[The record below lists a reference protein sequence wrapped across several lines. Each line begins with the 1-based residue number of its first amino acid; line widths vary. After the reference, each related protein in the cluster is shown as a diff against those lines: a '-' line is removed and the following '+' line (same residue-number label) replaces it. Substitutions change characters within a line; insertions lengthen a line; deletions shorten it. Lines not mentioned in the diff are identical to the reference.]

1 MPPVKGQKLGQLI
14 QRHRDAKGL
23 SLRALARE
31 AGLDYSWL
39 SRIEQGEIATPAPQR
54 LQRLA
59 RALDLDIEELYG
71 LSGYAVSDRL
81 PEFDTYLRAKYDLPD
96 QAVNQLDEYFQMLRD
111 KYGPAAEDTGD
122 G

>member
-1 MPPVKGQKLGQLI
+1 MSPLKTRKLGQLV
-14 QRHRDAKGL
+14 QRHRQAKGL

-39 SRIEQGEIATPAPQR
+39 SRVEQGEIATPAPQR

-59 RALDLDIEELYG
+59 RVLDVDIEEVYG
-71 LSGYAVSDRL
+71 LTGYAVSDRL
-81 PEFDTYLRAKYDLPD
+81 PEFETYLRAKYDLPD

-111 KYGPAAEDTGD
+111 KYGAEDTGD
-122 G
+122 A